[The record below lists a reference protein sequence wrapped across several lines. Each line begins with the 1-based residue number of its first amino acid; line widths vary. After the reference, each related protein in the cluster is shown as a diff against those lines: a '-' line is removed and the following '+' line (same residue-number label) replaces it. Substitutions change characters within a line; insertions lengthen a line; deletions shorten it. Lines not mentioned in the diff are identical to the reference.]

1 MKKRGLFGGSFDPIH
16 RGHVE
21 PVLAAAEALGLEQVL
36 YLPTARP
43 PHKSDRDIAPALARY
58 AMVELALL
66 NHDRLRVSDVEMTPG
81 SAAYTID
88 SVAHFK
94 SARPDVEWHYI
105 VGSDAFVDL
114 PHWRRGAEL
123 LKSVDF
129 VVLARPGFT
138 LSDLIS
144 GSEPEARA
152 LLQQARVQ
160 CVENARVDISST
172 RLRHA
177 LTHDVDHELVTM
189 LDPRVLR
196 YIRKYGLYRDR
207 ASDD

>member
-1 MKKRGLFGGSFDPIH
+1 MKKLGLFGGSFDPIH

-21 PVLAAAEALGLEQVL
+21 PVLAAADALRLEQVL

-66 NHDRLRVSDVEMTPG
+66 DHDRLRASDVEMTPG
-81 SAAYTID
+81 STAYTID
-88 SVAHFK
+88 TVAHFK
-94 SARPDVEWHYI
+94 AARPEVEWHYI

-123 LKSVDF
+123 LESVDF
-129 VVLARPGFT
+129 VVLSRPGFT
-138 LSDLIS
+138 LGDLIA
-144 GSEPEARA
+144 GSAPDDKD
-152 LLQQARVQ
+152 LLQRARVQ
-160 CVENARVDISST
+160 SVETGRVDISST
-172 RLRHA
+172 RLRRA
-177 LTHDVDHELVTM
+177 LTHEVDHELATM

-196 YIRKYGLYRDR
+196 YIRKYGLYR